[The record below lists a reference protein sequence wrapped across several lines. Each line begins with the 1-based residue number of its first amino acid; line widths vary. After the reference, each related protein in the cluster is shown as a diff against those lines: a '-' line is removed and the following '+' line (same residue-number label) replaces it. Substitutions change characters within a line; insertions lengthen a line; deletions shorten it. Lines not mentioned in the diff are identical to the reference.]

1 MHNLQSRP
9 RAAAS
14 QLHKERGGNMSKATE
29 TRKAN
34 KAARIE
40 KERARQEEKKV
51 IKTALLQ
58 VLKDEKAT
66 SAEKV
71 EAAKLLL
78 EADK

>member
-1 MHNLQSRP
+1 
-9 RAAAS
+9 
-14 QLHKERGGNMSKATE
+14 MSKATE